1 MCRFL
6 LVLALAFLLSSPA
19 ALAQQ
24 ATPEAA
30 QQATVNIPPEYK
42 AFFDEY
48 SALAK
53 KYPEAARRFGIYD
66 SAPTSKQA
74 IRSSGF
80 CSGGSHCC
88 TRWINEGSRYIC
100 VQCSLCL
107 P

>member
-1 MCRFL
+1 MRRL
-6 LVLALAFLLSSPA
+6 LCLAVFALLLCSPTVW
-19 ALAQQ
+19 AQQ
-24 ATPEAA
+24 IGQDAA
-30 QQATVNIPPEYK
+30 QQATVNIPQEHK
-42 AFFDEY
+42 AFFDEF

-53 KYPEAARRFGIYD
+53 KYPDAARRFGIFD
-66 SAPTSKQA
+66 NAPTSKQA

-88 TRWINEGSRYIC
+88 TRWINEGARYVC